1 MKDNPSLK
9 APDGGDGSGK
19 RRDDGRPR
27 DKGAGDKGPGDKGAG
42 DRRPDPTDPKIR
54 KLSDFLCFAIY
65 SANLAFGRA
74 YKPLLDKL
82 GLTYT
87 QYVTIVSLWEED
99 DITVGDLGDK
109 LFLESNTLTP
119 ILKKLEASGYLERRR
134 DPADERQV
142 RIHLTEAGRRLRE
155 EALHINL
162 LSATGLEPDEFSKMQ
177 KGVVKLRTNLI
188 AATEEK
194 K

>member
-1 MKDNPSLK
+1 MKDTTSAK
-9 APDGGDGSGK
+9 APDGRGGPGK
-19 RRDDGRPR
+19 RPDE
-27 DKGAGDKGPGDKGAG
+27 K
-42 DRRPDPTDPKIR
+42 RPDPKDPKIR

-99 DITVGDLGDK
+99 DITVGDLGAK

-142 RIHLTEAGRRLRE
+142 RLQLTEAGRRLRE
-155 EALHINL
+155 DALHINL
-162 LSATGLEPDEFSKMQ
+162 LSATGLEPEEFSKMQ

-188 AATEEK
+188 NATEGK